1 MNGAPGI
8 YLLRRG
14 SQNGNPGQRGT
25 IMNREQIL
33 EVVLTMLAA
42 VLLFIAAVG
51 KFLRTKDNKDYEL
64 VQQF

>member
-1 MNGAPGI
+1 
-8 YLLRRG
+8 
-14 SQNGNPGQRGT
+14 
-25 IMNREQIL
+25 MNREQIL